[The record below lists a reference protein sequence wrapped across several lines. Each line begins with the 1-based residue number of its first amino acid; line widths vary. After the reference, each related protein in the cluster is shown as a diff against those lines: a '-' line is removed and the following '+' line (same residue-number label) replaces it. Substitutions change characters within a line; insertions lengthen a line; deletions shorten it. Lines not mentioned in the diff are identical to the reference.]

1 MASQEDWAFVAEVL
15 RTGPADGQQILDHA
29 QSNNPWEGLY
39 LASRS
44 SPYAETWRELF
55 GRQSG
60 SRTST
65 RSVLEF
71 AVLELCA
78 QAETSM
84 NTGDSA
90 QTAVFTAKLI
100 ANCCANN
107 DNNRRIA
114 IHAGALLPLMNLLL
128 KGADPNILIPTIYNV
143 CADLEDPAE
152 NMTVDKQV
160 SDSGIQ
166 PTLAEER
173 LATTDGSARSIFS
186 GIFTFLSPP
195 VVLGCR
201 DEIKEYLADVIEMAA
216 RPSAVAEHVSQPA
229 LGNAI
234 DRLLAPDGGRLLAEH
249 SAKCRISIIRA
260 LLAIAVSSTAKSF
273 LASSGVIFDVA
284 SMAQPE
290 NVSEEYYGD
299 EQEEQQENLE
309 SFESLKTAML
319 KVVYEVCQLPQ
330 FSAPPKYGIARQS
343 MDIIRDPHNPS
354 SFARAIAYIVLY
366 GFIDSNARAHLL
378 ASEDV
383 IPSLMQT
390 LQHEIDKTVIH
401 PALGLATKLAVTWSL
416 RADLHDKS
424 AMQAVQR
431 LLTAGDMGYE
441 IPLNAVTFLELLTK
455 GHPEHVK
462 TMLITQAGGRSIMED
477 IFTLFDKGH
486 DAICLEVGRLFIEIC
501 ATLAQQN
508 ASELASSG
516 FELNSFLAAC
526 NQWAVSRILVFM
538 GIKAQ
543 AVDAAIAQRV
553 WFAMGLLSTTEQ
565 GKQVVLLAL
574 QDKEL
579 QNKVRTLDSEIESWS
594 GGNVKFMLH
603 NLGVSIDQ
611 ICPPAADDLD
621 TAMNQMSL
629 G

>member
-29 QSNNPWEGLY
+29 QNNNPWESLY

-44 SPYAETWRELF
+44 SPHAETWRELF
-55 GRQSG
+55 GRQDG
-60 SRTST
+60 SRTSA
-65 RSVLEF
+65 RC
-71 AVLELCA
+71 VLELA
-78 QAETSM
+78 IFELRALAETSM
-84 NTGDSA
+84 ENGDSA
-90 QTAVFTAKLI
+90 QTAIFTAKLI
-100 ANCCANN
+100 ANCCADN
-107 DNNRRIA
+107 DQNRRIA

-152 NMTVDKQV
+152 NITVEKSV

-216 RPSAVAEHVSQPA
+216 RPSAVTEYVSQPA
-229 LGNAI
+229 LGNAL
-234 DRLLAPDGGRLLAEH
+234 DRLLAPDGGRLLAEY
-249 SAKCRISIIRA
+249 SAKCRVSIIRA

-273 LASSGVIFDVA
+273 LASSGTIFD
-284 SMAQPE
+284 MAFMVETQ
-290 NVSEEYYGD
+290 NVSEEYYGE

-330 FSAPPKYGIARQS
+330 FSAPAKYGIARQS
-343 MDIIRDPHNPS
+343 LDLIRDPSNTG

-378 ASEDV
+378 TSEDV
-383 IPSLMQT
+383 IPSLIQT
-390 LQHEIDKTVIH
+390 LHLETDKTVIH

-416 RADLHDKS
+416 RADLYSQS

-462 TMLITQAGGRSIMED
+462 TMLIPHEGGRSIMED
-477 IFTLFDKGH
+477 IFSLFDKGH

-508 ASELASSG
+508 PSEVATSG

-526 NQWAVSRILVFM
+526 NQWVVSRILVFM
-538 GIKAQ
+538 GTKAQ

-574 QDKEL
+574 QDNEL
-579 QNKVRTLDSEIESWS
+579 QVKVRALDFEVESWS

-603 NLGVSIDQ
+603 NLGLSIDQ
-611 ICPPAADDLD
+611 ICPSAADDLD
-621 TAMNQMSL
+621 SAMNQMSL